1 MKERLQDLAV
11 KVSLP
16 DDTYLQQDNEILEIF
31 VEELQEI
38 FTELNQL
45 FPLWLS
51 DFQNENYL
59 KEIRRHFHT
68 LKGSGRMV
76 GANHAGE
83 LAWYVEDLLNR
94 VITKTVEL
102 TPTVQQFTLACKN
115 LFEFKLYPIFE
126 QHAQFSIDVRPLIV
140 LGQELLQ
147 QQSCSPILL
156 DLLAELAHLDRNTET
171 ALDMHVLAQE
181 TSFDDILNT
190 EIIVPVSVES
200 NVVPAIN
207 ASEQSTPNDAK
218 VLDNDL
224 SAETLNIYVEEGLEH
239 LDAINH
245 FLQQPEHSPKQTDA
259 LIRALHTLKGSSGM
273 AHIDPLFQASAN
285 VEQTLK
291 VHLQENK
298 TLTDSE
304 TQLLSEFSDYVT
316 KYLGGL
322 KQSNISQM
330 TQATDIFTRVW
341 MDYHQDQGHLEIEK
355 ISGTVS
361 EILALQ
367 IDALL
372 DTEYDFE
379 QKLRQHDGQYLKQLL
394 DDVHLLIQH
403 TQQTATLALHTLAE
417 KLQQS
422 YQGLYEHAQLFE
434 DAYTYELFD
443 QAHQQLIDC
452 FDTLATG
459 QTVHLSDKTQV
470 LLDELVDWTHPIA
483 TPVQNVAVSHVEDQA
498 VPSATLTP
506 IQACQLAL
514 VQDLQLF
521 DQKQGVVLEDRELT
535 DIFLDEAED
544 LIAELEQAF
553 AEYQQNPKQ
562 HQVLQRL
569 MRYLHTLKGGANM
582 IVAQHIGEIAHTLE
596 SVYEKLIHEQLQPT
610 ETLYQVLTLVQD
622 NIINRLDVIRKHQQ
636 DYPAVHT
643 LAVLKEVASLSAPVI
658 SNDHVE
664 PQIEVASSV
673 ICDVENIVQPPV
685 EVSVV
690 QQHLEETALDV
701 PVSYIQRILSDQL
714 LTESEQINHLQDM
727 ELISIFIDEADE
739 LLAQVEHE
747 FVAYQDTHHVE
758 ALKVLMRYL
767 HTLKG
772 GANMLQASYIGQI
785 AHGLES
791 IYEKLIHKQLQ
802 PTSDLLEVLRCV
814 QDQLAER
821 LEFVKNRAVDY
832 PATETLHVLTELQ
845 VSAQETVSTPV
856 ELAPDLT
863 ENLVASK
870 PVIETTHGTE
880 AKSDDSIEH
889 LIYEQFVE
897 EVQVLLQK
905 IRIQLEQWFN
915 NRGNRSLLLQLQRD
929 AHTVKGAAR
938 MAKQEAIAAVA
949 DKFDDTFEQ
958 FAVRKFTSN
967 AYDALLL
974 RVLDWLE
981 QAVKTTVS
989 SDSALIIEQLKAIDF
1004 ADATSRIE
1012 LVIDENLPALNTYA
1026 TVQGDGTEPPSM
1038 LGEWEDEDTT
1048 DQTPEMIRIS
1058 AGLVE
1063 KMIDLAGEN
1072 AINRSRIEMDMSQ
1085 FSTTLNEMEL
1095 AIQRL
1100 SDQLRRMEGE
1110 LETQIIAKHGDEQSR
1125 YADFDPLEMD
1135 QYSSLNQLSK
1145 SLAESA
1151 SDLVDFKV
1159 TLAEKVRDAESL
1171 LLQQSRIQSEM
1182 QDGLMRVR
1190 LVPFSRVATRLQRL
1204 IRQISSTLNR
1214 PVHFEMINRD
1224 LELDR
1229 SILERLVTPLE
1240 HMLRNAIDHGIET
1253 PEERRQVNKPDAGL
1267 VEITI
1272 SRQGT
1277 DVVLDIR
1284 DDGKGID
1291 PRKIEQKAQQLGL
1304 IPEQHQLSDQEILQ
1318 YIFHSGLTTAKAVT
1332 QISGRGVGLDVVQNE
1347 IKSLGGH
1354 VTIHSE
1360 LGQGTRF
1367 SIRVPTTVSVSD
1379 ALMVKVLDQQYA
1391 IPLAQIE
1398 RIVRVSPAALNDYFI
1413 SGSEHFSLDGQLY
1426 KLRYAAEFI
1435 GSSTAQPRFNA
1446 GYSLP
1451 VLLIKGH
1458 NNQTVALLV
1467 DQLIGSRA
1475 QIVVKPLGKQLARI
1489 DVIGGA
1495 TILGDGQVCLILD
1508 TVNLARRIQ
1517 TASRHLQQ
1525 VKVETNKVQRARQ
1538 CVMIVD
1544 DSVTVRKVT
1553 SRLLERHGYDVVTA
1567 KDGVD
1572 AVEQIEHVKP
1582 DVMLLDIEMPRMDGF
1597 EVTNI
1602 LRHHAVYHDLP
1613 IIMITSRTGE
1623 KHRERAFSLGVTH
1636 YMGKP
1641 FQESDLLARIE
1652 QVLTKHEV

>member
-11 KVSLP
+11 RVSLP
-16 DDTYLQQDNEILEIF
+16 DDTYLQQDNEILDIF

-38 FTELNQL
+38 LTELNQL
-45 FPLWLS
+45 LPLWLN
-51 DFQNENYL
+51 DIQNDTYL
-59 KEIRRHFHT
+59 KDIRRYFHT

-83 LAWYVEDLLNR
+83 LAWCTEDLLNR
-94 VITKTVEL
+94 VIAKTVEL

-115 LFEFKLYPIFE
+115 VFEFKFYPIFR
-126 QHAQFSIDVRPLIV
+126 QHTPCLIDVRPLIV
-140 LGQELLQ
+140 LGQALQ
-147 QQSCSPILL
+147 QQQLCTSESL
-156 DLLAELAHLDRNTET
+156 DLLTGLIHLDAERET
-171 ALDMHVLAQE
+171 ILDMNNSVPS
-181 TSFDDILNT
+181 TSFANLET
-190 EIIVPVSVES
+190 EIIIPAPVDLNIEYSLRA
-200 NVVPAIN
+200 P
-207 ASEQSTPNDAK
+207 EQSASNGALQAEK
-218 VLDNDL
+218 DL
-224 SAETLNIYVEEGLEH
+224 SAETLNIYVEEGFEH

-245 FLQQPEHSPKQTDA
+245 FLQQSEHTPKQTDA

-273 AHIDPLFQASAN
+273 AHIEPLFQASAN
-285 VEQTLK
+285 VEQSLK
-291 VHLQENK
+291 AHLQENK
-298 TLTDSE
+298 NLTSSE
-304 TQLLSEFSDYVT
+304 TLLLSEFSGYVT
-316 KYLGGL
+316 DYLAGL
-322 KQSNISQM
+322 KQSDSPQM
-330 TQATDIFTRVW
+330 SQATESFSQIWT
-341 MDYHQDQGHLEIEK
+341 DYRQQQGHLETEK
-355 ISGTVS
+355 INGTVS

-367 IDALL
+367 IDDLL
-372 DTEYDFE
+372 DAEYDFE
-379 QKLRQHDGQYLKQLL
+379 QNVRRHDYAYLQRLC
-394 DDVHLLIQH
+394 DEAGLILQH
-403 TQQTATLALHTLAE
+403 TQQNATLALHGLTE

-422 YQGLYEHAQLFE
+422 YQGLIGQPQLFD

-443 QAHQQLIDC
+443 RAHQQLIDC

-459 QTVHLSDKTQV
+459 QTVHLSDQAQT
-470 LLDELVDWTHPIA
+470 LLDQLVDWTHPIA
-483 TPVQNVAVSHVEDQA
+483 PLATQNVIQIQDKQTVLSELDSHVEM
-498 VPSATLTP
+498 
-506 IQACQLAL
+506 CQLAFA
-514 VQDLQLF
+514 QDLQLF
-521 DQKQGVVLEDRELT
+521 DQQQGVVLEDRELT
-535 DIFLDEAED
+535 DIFVEEAED
-544 LIAELEQAF
+544 LITELEQAF
-553 AEYQQNPKQ
+553 AAYQADSTQKNL
-562 HQVLQRL
+562 LQQL

-582 IVAQHIGEIAHTLE
+582 IAARNIGEIAHTLE

-610 ETLYQVLTLVQD
+610 EILCRVLTLVQD
-622 NIINRLDVIRKHQQ
+622 NIVTRLDIIREHQQ

-643 LAVLKEVASLSAPVI
+643 LSALKEIGLLAVPVMKTEQ
-658 SNDHVE
+658 SE
-664 PQIEVASSV
+664 PQVAAVTDASIGVDS
-673 ICDVENIVQPPV
+673 ITQQPIKEKESDLQAP
-685 EVSVV
+685 
-690 QQHLEETALDV
+690 
-701 PVSYIQRILSDQL
+701 YIQRILADQL
-714 LTESEQINHLQDM
+714 SCSSEQVNHLQDT
-727 ELISIFIDEADE
+727 ELTAIFIDEADE
-739 LLAQVEHE
+739 LLAQVEQE
-747 FVAYQDTHHVE
+747 FEVYQTTHNVD
-758 ALKVLMRYL
+758 ALKILMRYL

-772 GANMLQASYIGQI
+772 SANMLQATNIGQI
-785 AHGLES
+785 SHALES
-791 IYEKLIHKQLQ
+791 IYEKLIHEQLQ
-802 PTSDLLEVLRCV
+802 PTSTLLEILRYV

-821 LEFVKNRAVDY
+821 VEFVKQHAVDY
-832 PATETLHVLTELQ
+832 PATETLKVLAELQ
-845 VSAQETVSTPV
+845 GTDNAATQAVIAPQLDVTEQVATIEPVVEQVSSEK
-856 ELAPDLT
+856 D
-863 ENLVASK
+863 
-870 PVIETTHGTE
+870 
-880 AKSDDSIEH
+880 DDSIQH
-889 LIYEQFVE
+889 LIYQQFVE
-897 EVQVLLQK
+897 EAQALLKKMHVQLQ
-905 IRIQLEQWFN
+905 QWFDH
-915 NRGNRSLLLQLQRD
+915 RSDRSLLLQLQRD
-929 AHTVKGAAR
+929 AHTIKGAAR
-938 MAKQEAIAAVA
+938 MAAQDAIAGVA
-949 DKFDDTFEQ
+949 SKLDDTFEQ
-958 FAVRKFTSN
+958 FAVRQFTSN
-967 AYDALLL
+967 RYDALLSH
-974 RVLDWLE
+974 VLSWLE
-981 QAVKTTVS
+981 QAIETTVTT
-989 SDSALIIEQLKAIDF
+989 DSAQVVEQLDTIDF
-1004 ADATSRIE
+1004 ASATTLIE
-1012 LVIDENLPALNTYA
+1012 PVADESLAAINTYA
-1026 TVQGDGTEPPSM
+1026 AVQGDGTEPPSM
-1038 LGEWEDEDTT
+1038 LGEWQDEESTE
-1048 DQTPEMIRIS
+1048 QAPEMIRVS

-1063 KMIDLAGEN
+1063 KMVDLAGEN

-1110 LETQIIAKHGDEQSR
+1110 LETQIIAKHGNDQSR

-1171 LLQQSRIQSEM
+1171 LLQQSRIQAEM

-1190 LVPFSRVATRLQRL
+1190 LVPFSRVASRLQRL

-1214 PVHFEMINRD
+1214 PVHFEIINRD

-1253 PEERRQVNKPDAGL
+1253 PEERRQVNKSDTGL
-1267 VEITI
+1267 IEVVI

-1318 YIFHSGLTTAKAVT
+1318 YIFHSGLTTAKTVT

-1360 LGQGTRF
+1360 LGQGTHF
-1367 SIRVPTTVSVSD
+1367 NIRVPTTVSVSD

-1398 RIVRVSPAALNDYFI
+1398 RIVRVSPEALNDYFI
-1413 SGSEHFSLDGQLY
+1413 SEKESFHLDGQAY
-1426 KLRYAAEFI
+1426 KLRYAAEFV
-1435 GSSTAQPRFNA
+1435 GSSAQPRFSQA

-1489 DVIGGA
+1489 DVLGGA

-1508 TVNLARRIQ
+1508 TANLARRIQ
-1517 TASRHLQQ
+1517 TIPRRLQQ
-1525 VKVETNKVQRARQ
+1525 AKVEASKVHRVRQR
-1538 CVMIVD
+1538 VMIVD

-1641 FQESDLLARIE
+1641 FQETDLLAHIE
-1652 QVLTKHEV
+1652 QALIKHEV